1 MDGWVVFGGWSNVK
15 AIGGNVASTI
25 AQRLETRELQIRSGE
40 TEIQSMARFLEVAK
54 P

>member
-1 MDGWVVFGGWSNVK
+1 MIYGTVVFDGCGNVR

-25 AQRLETRELQIRSGE
+25 AQRLETREFRSGE
-40 TEIQSMARFLEVAK
+40 TQIRYMARFLDIAE